1 MSEKRQ
7 GDQTTRG
14 ANVGVRLGRGG
25 LAAWLVLARPH
36 SLTKPDTTAEWL
48 SLLGTVLEKKRF
60 RVLFLC
66 LCRCGFCR
74 FGFVFWVVFWL

>member
-1 MSEKRQ
+1 M
-7 GDQTTRG
+7 
-14 ANVGVRLGRGG
+14 VGWP
-25 LAAWLVLARPH
+25 A
-36 SLTKPDTTAEWL
+36 LTHHKPDTTAELL
-48 SLLGTVLEKKRF
+48 SLLGTVQEKKRF

>member
-1 MSEKRQ
+1 MKSVKATKQREAPTLVSALD
-7 GDQTTRG
+7 GEGWLRG
-14 ANVGVRLGRGG
+14 
-25 LAAWLVLARPH
+25 WLARPH
-36 SLTKPDTTAEWL
+36 SLTKPDTTAELL
-48 SLLGTVLEKKRF
+48 SLLGTVQEKKRF